1 MNKLNK
7 TIFNRDLFRIVNLV
21 VFIFYFVPSDFNL
34 ENIPMKITFAWG
46 ILILIKDFFTERTMF
61 KMPYWYV
68 LLALGASYLISV
80 VLNYPYNFMD
90 SVYNWI
96 YLVTT
101 LFLFYPIDYKQKD
114 ETIKRNYSFFI
125 DVFVSIVCVLSF
137 ISVFLFIFDIA
148 YTVPTGT
155 IGIIARQ
162 GFTESRLFGLYTSP
176 NVGALFG
183 FLSIVLS
190 VVNNILKR
198 GNWKSFSWLYIVNL
212 VVQYL
217 FYILASSRGTQLTAN
232 MFFIVLFVLLSLQV
246 ILTKKEVAKRLKNI
260 FVYFILSFLALN
272 VVTIVIE
279 SGLSYVP
286 GTVTS
291 IVDIEE
297 AFTKDNSSGETTK
310 KDSKKNG
317 FKVEKVDIQHSEE
330 GAEVSSGR
338 LSIWTAG
345 LTAMKQSPL
354 FGLADADLYRNGD
367 TTKQIDENL
376 LSELDKKELKR
387 AHGNMHNTYVAVLVK
402 SGIVGFVILGTFMVL
417 ILKDNVIYVF
427 NIKEKMDE
435 PLNQVF
441 LILLSLILA
450 LLFEDLVENHLIF
463 NNRDVTSLIFWY
475 TLGFMPFL
483 RLHQQKEIVM
493 VK

>member
-7 TIFNRDLFRIVNLV
+7 TIFNRNLFRMINLV
-21 VFIFYFVPSDFNL
+21 IFIFYFVPSDFNL

-46 ILILIKDFFTERTMF
+46 ILILIKDFFTERIMF
-61 KMPYWYV
+61 KMPYWYI

-101 LFLFYPIDYKQKD
+101 LFLFYPVDYKQKD
-114 ETIKRNYSFFI
+114 KMIEKNYSLFI
-125 DVFVSIVCVLSF
+125 DVFVNIVCVLSF
-137 ISVFLFIFDIA
+137 ISVLLFIFDIA

-155 IGIIARQ
+155 EGIIARQ

-183 FLSIVLS
+183 FISIVLS

-198 GNWKSFSWLYIVNL
+198 GHWKSFSWIYIVNF

-232 MFFIVLFVLLSLQV
+232 VFFIILFALLLLQAVLS
-246 ILTKKEVAKRLKNI
+246 KKEVMKKLKNFSI
-260 FVYFILSFLALN
+260 YLLLTFLALN
-272 VVTIVIE
+272 VVSIVIE
-279 SGLSYVP
+279 SGLSYIP
-286 GTVTS
+286 STVS
-291 IVDIEE
+291 NIIDIEE
-297 AFTKDNSSGETTK
+297 TFMSDDSSSETPEK
-310 KDSKKNG
+310 NDKKNG
-317 FKVEKVDIQHSEE
+317 FKLEKVDIKHSEE

-338 LSIWTAG
+338 LSIWAAG

-354 FGLADADLYRNGD
+354 FGLADADLYRNGE
-367 TTKQIDENL
+367 TTKQIDESL
-376 LSELDKKELKR
+376 LSDLDKSELKR

-402 SGIVGFVILGTFMVL
+402 SGVVGFIILGTFIVF

-427 NIKEKMDE
+427 NIKDKMNE

-441 LILLSLILA
+441 LILFSLILA

-463 NNRDVTSLIFWY
+463 NNRDVTGLIFWY

-483 RLHQQKEIVM
+483 RLHRQTESKM